1 MTSTVL
7 DVTVLLLC
15 VSASVVALGGAG
27 DVGGEAGVSGPTP
40 DEVADRLSTETV
52 TVRYR
57 APEAPDDAR
66 TVHATRT
73 ELIALLVANGKRSGS
88 GPDAAEG
95 RADANGSAF
104 GPRARSAVV
113 AGIDERTRI
122 DATIAT
128 AGGRG
133 RPTAFATADR
143 RSAEYRS
150 DRRAAGPIAVA
161 GAANAPE
168 PPRRSRRPGGGGSK
182 GGDAGRSAAAEPE
195 ETVALGAEP
204 PRSAD
209 VATAVVTQP
218 VPGGPGEERLVQ
230 IVVRR
235 W

>member
-27 DVGGEAGVSGPTP
+27 DAGGEVGVSGPTP

-66 TVHATRT
+66 TVHATRA

-88 GPDAAEG
+88 GPDAAEV

-122 DATIAT
+122 DATIPT

-133 RPTAFATADR
+133 CPTAFATADR
-143 RSAEYRS
+143 RSAEYRTGRS
-150 DRRAAGPIAVA
+150 PAGPIAVA
-161 GAANAPE
+161 GTANAPE
-168 PPRRSRRPGGGGSK
+168 PPRRSGRLGDD
-182 GGDAGRSAAAEPE
+182 GGDAGRSAAAESG
-195 ETVALGAEP
+195 ETVVIGAEP

-209 VATAVVTQP
+209 VAPAVVTHP
-218 VPGGPGEERLVQ
+218 VPGDPGAERLVR
-230 IVVRR
+230 IVERR